1 MTYSVGG
8 RIISKKNHACGSNQ
22 WEVARTGADIKLKC
36 TKCGRAIF
44 LTVEEVKKMAKEY
57 IDINE
62 RDK

>member
-8 RIISKKNHACGSNQ
+8 KIISKKNHACGSNQ
-22 WEVARTGADIKLKC
+22 WVVARTGADIKLKC